1 MFDMFIHAPVLLQE
15 VISALDLR
23 DGLKVVDGTLG
34 CGGHARSLITL
45 VMPHGMFL
53 GIERDEVLYAQTS
66 RALHEE
72 FRRLSERIVCVHG
85 TYADVCTHAR
95 DCCLDRID
103 RAIVDLGFSSW
114 HLEASGRGFS
124 FQKDEALDMRY
135 DTHQSLTAA
144 AVVNGTDKKNLTLI
158 LRNFGEERYAAR
170 IADAIIRARRRQR
183 ILTTGRLA
191 AIVADAVPRRAR
203 GKNINPATRTF
214 QALRICVNAE
224 LDHVDEFLAR
234 IPACMQTGG
243 RVAAISFHSL
253 EDRRVKRAFAALVKE
268 KRARLIT
275 KKPIVPAAREI
286 AQNPRS
292 RSAKLRVI
300 EFI

>member
-1 MFDMFIHAPVLLQE
+1 
-15 VISALDLR
+15 
-23 DGLKVVDGTLG
+23 
-34 CGGHARSLITL
+34 
-45 VMPHGMFL
+45 
-53 GIERDEVLYAQTS
+53 
-66 RALHEE
+66 
-72 FRRLSERIVCVHG
+72 
-85 TYADVCTHAR
+85 
-95 DCCLDRID
+95 
-103 RAIVDLGFSSW
+103 
-114 HLEASGRGFS
+114 
-124 FQKDEALDMRY
+124 MRY
-135 DTHQSLTAA
+135 DTRQSLTAA